1 MRNIS
6 DKSCR
11 ENQNTHILHS
21 VTLFL
26 KTMPYEIMWKNVV
39 EPDRPEMTI
48 WCMRIACW
56 IHKPTNTH
64 SEYVI
69 LTAFSLQHGFMSASQ
84 GYVTHT
90 LHVL

>member
-11 ENQNTHILHS
+11 ENQNTQFTFSNSLS
-21 VTLFL
+21 ENCA
-26 KTMPYEIMWKNVV
+26 MYEVMWKNMV

-48 WCMRIACW
+48 WCMCIACW

-64 SEYVI
+64 SEYEI
-69 LTAFSLQHGFMSASQ
+69 LLFHCNMIA
-84 GYVTHT
+84 
-90 LHVL
+90 